1 MIGVDGK
8 WGLSLQEEII
18 FGANFRQL
26 KKNYHPL
33 VALLRVR
40 NEGLILHDTLDHLSG
55 IADVI
60 CAYDDASTD
69 DTFQILTSHPK
80 IGLIIKNHKWENGI
94 EERLVSETR
103 HRGLLL
109 STANSFFQFDWC
121 ICCDADERY
130 MGSIREFV
138 TSSNIYGAVN
148 AIRISLFDAY
158 MTIGDD
164 IAIKRGVPLL
174 NFRKFYGPERRDILM
189 LWRNTALVRFV
200 GLDAR
205 EPAIDFANIQTLFYC
220 QHYGKSLSY
229 SHWEETCDYYAKYFP
244 WETYGKK
251 WDSRRGAALHYQS
264 DFGRPLYEWGS
275 QLFLNSVK
283 IH

>member
-1 MIGVDGK
+1 MSGVDGK
-8 WGLSLQEEII
+8 WELSPQEELV
-18 FGANFRQL
+18 FGVNFRQF
-26 KKNYHPL
+26 KKDYHPL
-33 VALLRVR
+33 VAILRVR
-40 NEGLILHDTLDHLSG
+40 NEGLILKDTLDHLSD

-60 CAYDDASTD
+60 CVYDDASTD
-69 DTFQILTSHPK
+69 DTFEILSSHAK
-80 IGLIIKNHKWENGI
+80 IGLIIKNHKWANSI
-94 EERLVSETR
+94 QERIISETR

-109 STANSFFQFDWC
+109 STANIFFKFDWC
-121 ICCDADERY
+121 ICCDADERFF
-130 MGSIREFV
+130 GPIREFV
-138 TSSNIYGAVN
+138 TTSNGVVN
-148 AIRISLFDAY
+148 AVRISLFDAY
-158 MTIGDD
+158 MTSGDD
-164 IAIKRGVPLL
+164 ISIRKGSQLL
-174 NFRKFYGPERRDILM
+174 NFRKFFGPERRDILM
-189 LWRNTALVRFV
+189 LWKNTSLVRFI

-251 WDSRRGAALHYQS
+251 WDSRRGKALHHQS